1 MTNIVIRRLAGDE
14 MLEAMYS
21 LTSYALHASPPLTN
35 QAEWNEI
42 VRPRQDVTYMAL
54 FEDGA
59 LRVSTGE
66 RLDCDLTVQGLT
78 ALVYGTHD
86 PGDFAVR
93 GWGNP
98 SPAVQAAM
106 RALFPAQMPY
116 LHERF

>member
-1 MTNIVIRRLAGDE
+1 MTDITIRRLAGDA

-21 LTSYALHASPPLTN
+21 LTSYALHASPPLTD
-35 QAEWNEI
+35 Q
-42 VRPRQDVTYMAL
+42 
-54 FEDGA
+54 
-59 LRVSTGE
+59 
-66 RLDCDLTVQGLT
+66 RLA

-93 GWGNP
+93 GWGDP

-106 RALFPAQMPY
+106 RALFPPQIPY